1 MTPQITH
8 RDNFIWLL
16 AALVFLLFSGAVF
29 DQIGSQHGER
39 LVNAALL
46 ITVIL
51 AIWSMEKNQG
61 RWLNRKIGIS
71 IAFFITMVT
80 DSVIES
86 NVLANAQLVMCFLFF
101 ALTLHLA
108 WRQVMFVGQVDG
120 NKIVGAICIYIL
132 IGLVWA
138 FAYLIAEAIFPGS
151 FNGLEPGTW
160 QKKVDD
166 VVYYSMVT
174 LTTLGYGE
182 ITPSQPLTRF
192 LAYMESL
199 TGIFYTT
206 VLVAS
211 LIGMR
216 LASFGGGRRR
226 SAPGTEENSD

>member
-108 WRQVMFVGQVDG
+108 PF
-120 NKIVGAICIYIL
+120 
-132 IGLVWA
+132 
-138 FAYLIAEAIFPGS
+138 
-151 FNGLEPGTW
+151 
-160 QKKVDD
+160 
-166 VVYYSMVT
+166 T
-174 LTTLGYGE
+174 LH
-182 ITPSQPLTRF
+182 ISQPRSIQN
-192 LAYMESL
+192 SL
-199 TGIFYTT
+199 RQPPCITSSDIIGI
-206 VLVAS
+206 
-211 LIGMR
+211 
-216 LASFGGGRRR
+216 
-226 SAPGTEENSD
+226 